1 MKANSSNP
9 IEVYLEVGKKRIFAS
24 AIDWPGWCRSGRD
37 EESSLRALFDFGLR
51 YAGVL
56 QPSSIFFNT
65 PADVSVFT
73 VIERLKGDA
82 TTDFGA
88 PGAAP
93 SSDARPVDDIAL
105 QHMTTLLEACWLAFD
120 NAVKAATGK
129 ELSKGPRGGGRD
141 LQGIARHV
149 FDGDRSYLRS
159 IGGKFK
165 IIEDDDPDRELRRIR
180 NVILAALVAAARGEL
195 PAQGPRGGIY
205 WTPRYFVRRSAWHVL
220 DHTWEIEDR
229 ML

>member
-1 MKANSSNP
+1 M
-9 IEVYLEVGKKRIFAS
+9 
-24 AIDWPGWCRSGRD
+24 
-37 EESSLRALFDFGLR
+37 
-51 YAGVL
+51 
-56 QPSSIFFNT
+56 
-65 PADVSVFT
+65 FT

-149 FDGDRSYLRS
+149 FDGDSSYLRS

-165 IIEDDDPDRELRRIR
+165 IIKDDDPDRELRRIR